1 MRVVGLFRVSTEK
14 QEEHGTSLDS
24 QEAAFHAMARQQGW
38 EVVATYRGC
47 ESATQAASE
56 RRVLQ
61 QVLACIRDGDVDAV
75 WVYEQSRLTRGDEL
89 EVALL
94 RRELEERGVK
104 VIVNGTVRD
113 LSSIDEGF
121 MFGIQT
127 LVDRTESK
135 RIKERMAR
143 GKKQRAQQ
151 GKKAGGPSPYGYV
164 NPPPGQPN
172 RGTLQVVEDEAV
184 VVRKIFKLSMDG
196 LSDYAVAERLNDM
209 GIPSSRGGRW
219 WKSAVT
225 RVLDCPAYVGTAASG
240 VWLPVNGTRYF
251 KQDLTNPD
259 AILIEHAHEPII
271 DPETWEAVWARP
283 RKPRSGTPRLLTGLL
298 YLDGEPCA
306 GDSDKG
312 RPVYR
317 PASRRRGAA
326 WLDADDTD
334 NQIWDAFTAL
344 ATGPDLVQR
353 LLDRAR
359 NDHRQHMVAM
369 EIEHLTDQ
377 LGKLDR
383 RLEGLTSMCA
393 DGDITREE
401 FRVRSDKAR
410 AEIETVRAE
419 LVSQRAQAVSFDGSH
434 AARIV
439 KAVQVLLA
447 GRTRLTRDQKRRV
460 LDSIVQRIEV
470 SAERVGGG
478 LKRDDRGRVLP
489 GSVVSW
495 ALTRIEIRLALPP
508 HDAAWGVAAEG
519 ADTGAKTPPGA
530 ARGDDARGRQLA
542 TTPFG
547 CGLVAGTE
555 DGEWGGSGSRQL
567 DTISFDCGLLAVTVV
582 AA

>member
-1 MRVVGLFRVSTEK
+1 MPVAGGAATEETCGPARYTMRVVGLFRVSTEK
-14 QEEHGTSLDS
+14 QQEHGSSLDA
-24 QEAAFHAMARQQGW
+24 QQAAYHAMAAKERW
-38 EVVATYRGC
+38 TTVATFRGC

-61 QVLACIRDGDVDAV
+61 QVLACIRDEQVDAV

-104 VIVNGTVRD
+104 VIINGVVRD

-135 RIKERMAR
+135 RIKERMNR
-143 GKKQRAQQ
+143 GKRQRASQ
-151 GKKAGGPSPYGYV
+151 GKKNSGPAPYGFM
-164 NPPPGQPN
+164 NPPPGHAQ
-172 RGTLQVVEDEAV
+172 RGTLQVVPDEAV
-184 VVRKIFKLSMDG
+184 VVRKIFRMSADG
-196 LSDYAVAERLNDM
+196 LSDYAVAARLNEL
-209 GIPSSRGGRW
+209 GTPSPRGGKW
-219 WKSAVT
+219 GKTSVT
-225 RVLDCPAYVGTAASG
+225 RVLENPAYIGTAASG
-240 VWLPVNGTRYF
+240 VWVDRGDRSFRL
-251 KQDLTNPD
+251 DLDNPD
-259 AILIEHAHEPII
+259 AILKEDAHAAIV
-271 DPETWEAVWARP
+271 DRDTWDAVRARP
-283 RKPRSGTPRLLTGLL
+283 RRPRTGQPRLLTGLL
-298 YLDGEPCA
+298 HLDGEPRA

-359 NDHRQHMVAM
+359 NDHRQQMVTM
-369 EIEHLTDQ
+369 EIEHLTDR
-377 LGKLDR
+377 LGKLQR
-383 RLEGLTSMCA
+383 RLDGLTDLRA
-393 DGDITREE
+393 DGDITKDE
-401 FRVRSDKAR
+401 FRQRSEKTR

-470 SAERVGGG
+470 SAARVGGG

-495 ALTRIEIRLALPP
+495 ALTKIEIRLALPP
-508 HDAAWGVAAEG
+508 QDAACGVPAG
-519 ADTGAKTPPGA
+519 RGDTGAKTPSGA

-542 TTPFG
+542 TTPSCSARRG
-547 CGLVAGTE
+547 RA
-555 DGEWGGSGSRQL
+555 RR
-567 DTISFDCGLLAVTVV
+567 
-582 AA
+582 

>member
-1 MRVVGLFRVSTEK
+1 M
-14 QEEHGTSLDS
+14 D
-24 QEAAFHAMARQQGW
+24 
-38 EVVATYRGC
+38 
-47 ESATQAASE
+47 
-56 RRVLQ
+56 
-61 QVLACIRDGDVDAV
+61 
-75 WVYEQSRLTRGDEL
+75 RGDRSFRL
-89 EVALL
+89 
-94 RRELEERGVK
+94 
-104 VIVNGTVRD
+104 D
-113 LSSIDEGF
+113 LD
-121 MFGIQT
+121 
-127 LVDRTESK
+127 
-135 RIKERMAR
+135 
-143 GKKQRAQQ
+143 
-151 GKKAGGPSPYGYV
+151 
-164 NPPPGQPN
+164 
-172 RGTLQVVEDEAV
+172 
-184 VVRKIFKLSMDG
+184 
-196 LSDYAVAERLNDM
+196 
-209 GIPSSRGGRW
+209 
-219 WKSAVT
+219 
-225 RVLDCPAYVGTAASG
+225 
-240 VWLPVNGTRYF
+240 
-251 KQDLTNPD
+251 NPD
-259 AILIEHAHEPII
+259 AILKEHAHQPII
-271 DPETWEAVWARP
+271 DRDTWDAVRARP
-283 RKPRSGTPRLLTGLL
+283 RRPRTGTPRLLTGLL
-298 YLDGEPCA
+298 HLDGEPCA

-326 WLDADDTD
+326 WLDADETD

-359 NDHRQHMVAM
+359 NDHRQQIVAM
-369 EIEHLTDQ
+369 EIEHLQDQ

-401 FRVRSDKAR
+401 FRVRSEKAK

-419 LVSQRAQAVSFDGSH
+419 LVSQRAQSVSFDGSH

-460 LDSIVQRIEV
+460 LDSIVQKVEV
-470 SAERVGGG
+470 SAERVGGDYR
-478 LKRDDRGRVLP
+478 RDDRGRVLP

-495 ALTRIEIRLALPP
+495 ALTKIEIRLALPP
-508 HDAAWGVAAEG
+508 QDAACGVPAERV
-519 ADTGAKTPPGA
+519 DTGARTPANA

-567 DTISFDCGLLAVTVV
+567 ATTPFGCGLVAVTVV